1 MKKRFASLA
10 ELLLICVLVMSIT
23 VPFIVMPDVLYPE
36 RVDSVYIKTRE
47 LKFLAGDSSE
57 KNAPVFLYN
66 PGSLNMPYEN
76 FEVRGLDSAV
86 LKAWYIPS
94 DNQQNFIVLIIHDL
108 GDSRISC
115 LGLAKALQGRN
126 IDVCLMDLRAHGS
139 SGGNEFS
146 PGPLAVSDIR
156 QVIDKLFED
165 YYVEQLAI
173 LGIGTG
179 AAIAVQTAAIDD
191 RVSAVV
197 LQSPF
202 GALNKYV
209 ERRYRHKW
217 GFLHPAYSYIANNRL
232 KKQLGYS
239 PEKLNLP
246 DICEYIFIPTL
257 VIAGSNDEEMPYI
270 ESLNVSEASGS
281 DMKNFITI
289 KDAGHDEIEEKGGEA
304 YYDAISFFLH
314 EAVPAEV
321 ERVRRKVA
329 KNDQPGDR

>member
-1 MKKRFASLA
+1 MKRRFLSFA
-10 ELLLICVLVMSIT
+10 ELMLICILVMSIT
-23 VPFIVMPDVLYPE
+23 VPFLVMPDILYPE
-36 RVDSVYIKTRE
+36 RVDSLYVKNRE
-47 LKFLAGDSSE
+47 LKLLQGDSSAVK
-57 KNAPVFLYN
+57 KNSSVFLYN
-66 PGSLNMPYEN
+66 PRSLNLSYEN
-76 FEVRGLDSAV
+76 LEVRALDSAV

-94 DNQQNFIVLIIHDL
+94 DNQQNFIVLVLHDL
-108 GDSRISC
+108 NESRINY
-115 LGLAKALQGRN
+115 LKLAEALQTRN

-146 PGPLAVSDIR
+146 PGPLAVDDVR
-156 QVIDKLFED
+156 HVIDKLFSE

-173 LGIGTG
+173 LGIGAG
-179 AAIAVQTAAIDD
+179 AAIAVETASVDD
-191 RVSAVV
+191 RVSAMV

-202 GALNKYV
+202 RSLDKYV
-209 ERRYRHKW
+209 EKRYRQKW
-217 GFLHPAYSYIANNRL
+217 GILNPAYSYIVNRRL

-246 DICEYIFIPTL
+246 DICEYVFIPTL
-257 VIAGSNDEEMPYI
+257 VIAGSNDKEIPYI

-289 KDAGHDEIEEKGGEA
+289 KDADHDEIEEKGGRA

-321 ERVRRKVA
+321 ERVRKKVA
-329 KNDQPGDR
+329 RND

>member
-1 MKKRFASLA
+1 MKRISSLA
-10 ELLLICVLVMSIT
+10 ELLLICVLVMSMT

-36 RVDSVYIKTRE
+36 RVDSLYVKNQE
-47 LKFLAGDSSE
+47 MKFLQGDSIGSQQHSS
-57 KNAPVFLYN
+57 VFLYN
-66 PGSLNMPYEN
+66 PSSLHMEYDNL
-76 FEVRGLDSAV
+76 EVRALDSV
-86 LKAWYIPS
+86 LLKAWYIPS
-94 DNQQNFIVLIIHDL
+94 DNPQNFLVLILHDL
-108 GDSRISC
+108 NVSRISC
-115 LGLAKALQGRN
+115 LGLARALQNRN

-146 PGPLAVSDIR
+146 PGPLAVNDVR
-156 QVIDKLFED
+156 QVIDKLFEE

-191 RVSAVV
+191 RVNAIV

-202 GALNKYV
+202 GSLKKYV
-209 ERRYRHKW
+209 ERRYREKW
-217 GFLHPAYSYIANNRL
+217 GILNPAYSYIVNKRL

-257 VIAGSNDEEMPYI
+257 VIAGNNDTEIPYL
-270 ESLNVSEASGS
+270 ESLSVSESSGS

-289 KDAGHDEIEEKGGEA
+289 KDAGHDEIDAKGGQA
-304 YYDAISFFLH
+304 YYDAISYFLH
-314 EAVPAEV
+314 QAVPAEV
-321 ERVRRKVA
+321 ERVRKKVA
-329 KNDQPGDR
+329 RND